1 MNLKN
6 KALVVLAALIL
17 GSASMAETVEMVIAD
32 KAYPVE
38 LDEHDASRAL
48 IARLPMTLEFED
60 FGATERIAY
69 LNPKLD
75 VGRAPTR
82 TTPKAGDITYYVP
95 WGNLAVFVRGFR
107 PSESLVPLGRMSDEA
122 MKALRDCGSTGV
134 TIRRLSK

>member
-38 LDEHDASRAL
+38 LDEHDASKAL

-75 VGRAPTR
+75 VGRAPT
-82 TTPKAGDITYYVP
+82 
-95 WGNLAVFVRGFR
+95 
-107 PSESLVPLGRMSDEA
+107 
-122 MKALRDCGSTGV
+122 
-134 TIRRLSK
+134 

>member
-17 GSASMAETVEMVIAD
+17 GSGSMAETVEMVIAD

-38 LDEHDASRAL
+38 LDEHDASKAL

-95 WGNLAVFVRGFR
+95 WGNLAVFVRSFR
-107 PSESLVPLGRMSDEA
+107 SSESLVPLGRMSDEA
-122 MKALRDCGSTGV
+122 MKALRDCGSTSV